1 MRHEHLAVVYPNP
14 ILTTQVLKL
23 QDLVLLGKS
32 DNTLLG
38 FQMYMYQ
45 GFELEMEAVQSVV
58 WGRRRGVWG
67 HAPKEF

>member
-1 MRHEHLAVVYPNP
+1 MRHEHLAIVYPNP

-32 DNTLLG
+32 NNTLLG
-38 FQMYMYQ
+38 FQMYR
-45 GFELEMEAVQSVV
+45 GFELEIEAVQIVV
-58 WGRRRGVWG
+58 WERRRGVWG